1 MSADE
6 SNSSVFNIDALK
18 SSSKDDIAFKPAPVV
33 KPKARE
39 SRQAT
44 ASDCKKKIAEM
55 NAVHRKQLQD
65 LRSKYQA
72 DERTLRQELKEQA
85 RKSKEAVKEAGETS
99 RKFYDNQLKQM
110 RNEYRDQSATLRK
123 ELKQFLEDSVNN
135 ISRNQETKMNRESDE
150 RLDSLKGMIH
160 EDFIEALQKKTEE
173 IDLIR
178 TDSENK
184 IAEVVQES
192 TDKSHR
198 ISQLE
203 IKMKEI
209 SQYLPGDIQEEVY
222 EQFGF
227 EDELAALEEEPKPKR
242 KGILGKLM
250 SLS

>member
-1 MSADE
+1 M
-6 SNSSVFNIDALK
+6 
-18 SSSKDDIAFKPAPVV
+18 
-33 KPKARE
+33 
-39 SRQAT
+39 
-44 ASDCKKKIAEM
+44 
-55 NAVHRKQLQD
+55 
-65 LRSKYQA
+65 
-72 DERTLRQELKEQA
+72 LRQELKEQA
-85 RKSKEAVKEAGETS
+85 RKSKEAVKEAGEMS
-99 RKFYDNQLKQM
+99 RKFYDNQLKQI
-110 RNEYRDQSATLRK
+110 RDEYRDQSATLRK

-135 ISRNQETKMNRESDE
+135 IAKNQETKMNRESDE
-150 RLDSLKGMIH
+150 RLDSLKSMIH
-160 EDFIEALQKKTEE
+160 EDFVEALQKKTEE

-178 TDSENK
+178 TDSENR
-184 IAEVVQES
+184 IAEIVQES

-209 SQYLPGDIQEEVY
+209 SQYLPSDIQEEVY